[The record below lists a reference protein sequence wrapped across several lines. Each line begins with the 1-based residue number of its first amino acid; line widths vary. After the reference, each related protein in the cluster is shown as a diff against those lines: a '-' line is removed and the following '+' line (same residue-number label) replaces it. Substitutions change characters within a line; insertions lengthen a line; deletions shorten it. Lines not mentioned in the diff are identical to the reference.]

1 MTVRTLL
8 ITALL
13 FLGSASPKV
22 MAEKPP
28 IQEWEDLSEPQVFD
42 PDNPPLDLE
51 KEKRILTW
59 DEEEEL
65 RAAAEEEKRIH
76 GVRDDEETRFLESL
90 TDKKP
95 KRKEPK

>member
-1 MTVRTLL
+1 MTIRILL

-13 FLGSASPKV
+13 WGGSM
-22 MAEKPP
+22 MAEAPA
-28 IQEWEDLSEPQVFD
+28 QESVDLSEPQVFD
-42 PDNPPLDLE
+42 PDNPPPDLE

-59 DEEEEL
+59 DEEESL
-65 RAAAEEEKRIH
+65 RAAAEEEKRLH

-95 KRKEPK
+95 KRKSPSK